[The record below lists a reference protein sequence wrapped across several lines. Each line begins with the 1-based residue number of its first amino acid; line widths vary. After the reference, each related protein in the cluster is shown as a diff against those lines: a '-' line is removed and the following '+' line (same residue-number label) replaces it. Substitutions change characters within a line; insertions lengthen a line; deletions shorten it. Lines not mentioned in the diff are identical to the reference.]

1 MQSDENCHK
10 SILIIRGILAHS
22 DTYKV
27 LLYDRPCEQKDE
39 DPFFFSNILIQ
50 SRIFFVKSSNL
61 KFRNLSVS
69 QVPSKKLINF

>member
-39 DPFFFSNILIQ
+39 VPFFFFKYSNPKQDFLCEVI
-50 SRIFFVKSSNL
+50 KL
-61 KFRNLSVS
+61 KI
-69 QVPSKKLINF
+69 SKFECFTSTFQKTY